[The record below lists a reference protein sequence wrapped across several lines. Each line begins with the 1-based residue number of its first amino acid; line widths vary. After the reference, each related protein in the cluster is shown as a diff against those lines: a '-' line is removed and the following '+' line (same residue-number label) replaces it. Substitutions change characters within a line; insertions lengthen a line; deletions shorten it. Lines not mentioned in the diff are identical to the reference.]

1 MRRYTIA
8 PIAAG
13 ILLALAGSAEAATRT
28 APFTVSASVASNC
41 LISATNL
48 AFGPYT
54 GVAELTSTSGV
65 TVRCTNGLGYTVRL
79 SSGGGSYGTRL
90 LSDGGT
96 NTLQYNLYTSAA
108 NTSIWGD
115 GATGSTAAVTGTGS
129 GLAAGSAVTHTVYG
143 TLPDNGTNQAAPV
156 GSYTDSITA
165 TVEY

>member
-1 MRRYTIA
+1 MHKYSIA
-8 PIAAG
+8 PIAAAV
-13 ILLALAGSAEAATRT
+13 LLAFAGSAEAANKT

-41 LISATNL
+41 LVTATNM
-48 AFGPYT
+48 AFGAYT
-54 GVAELTSTSGV
+54 GVAQLTSTSGV
-65 TVRCTNGLGYTVRL
+65 TVRCTNGLGYTVKL

-90 LSDGGT
+90 LSDGGS

-115 GATGSTAAVTGTGS
+115 GTTGSTAAVTGTGG
-129 GLAAGSAVTHTVYG
+129 GLASGSAVTHTVYG

-156 GSYTDSITA
+156 GSYSDSITA